1 MSPEPTQD
9 RGPELTSSSVTMSPP
24 VQVPKRRAKRQKM
37 SVGRVIATYGLS
49 LLVFLLL
56 LGIWEFIS
64 RDGLVAVYVLPAP
77 DQVITELWNDWGSV
91 LRSATWVTFQEMF
104 LGFLIAVA
112 LGIGVAVLLH
122 WSKVIRRALY
132 PLLIASQ
139 AIPVVVLA
147 PILVII
153 IGYNISSKLVIVALL
168 CFFPIAINTLD
179 GFRGVDAEYVRM
191 MRTLN
196 GTRWLTFRRIEL
208 PSAMP
213 SLFSGMRVAAAFA
226 PVGAVFGEFSGSNDG
241 LGYVM
246 LQAGPELQTARVLAA
261 VLLLT
266 VMAVLLVLA
275 VTLCERLIAP
285 WAHEPRRNT

>member
-1 MSPEPTQD
+1 MTPTVAKAAPAAASRSTGR
-9 RGPELTSSSVTMSPP
+9 RGRISW
-24 VQVPKRRAKRQKM
+24 
-37 SVGRVIATYGLS
+37 GRLLRDYGLS
-49 LLVFLLL
+49 VLVLLVL
-56 LGIWEFIS
+56 LGIWEAVS
-64 RDGLVAVYVLPAP
+64 RGGAVAVYILPAP
-77 DQVITELWNDWGSV
+77 DQVLTELWNDWGSV

-112 LGIGVAVLLH
+112 AGLAIAVALH
-122 WSKVIRRALY
+122 WSKVVRRALY

-139 AIPVVVLA
+139 AIPIVVLA
-147 PILVII
+147 PILAII
-153 IGYNISSKLVIVALL
+153 IGYNISSKLVVVALV

-179 GFRGVDAEYVRM
+179 GLRGVDPEYVRM
-191 MRTLN
+191 MRTLH

-213 SLFSGMRVAAAFA
+213 SFFSGARVAAAFA

-246 LQAGPELQTARVLAA
+246 LQAGPELQTSRVLAA

-285 WAHEPRRNT
+285 WALEPRRNS

>member
-1 MSPEPTQD
+1 V
-9 RGPELTSSSVTMSPP
+9 SSSSIGTPPQLSPNKP
-24 VQVPKRRAKRQKM
+24 ETRKQRM

-49 LLVFLLL
+49 LLVFLFL

-104 LGFLIAVA
+104 LGFVIAVA

-179 GFRGVDAEYVRM
+179 GFRGVDSEYVRM
-191 MRTLN
+191 MRTLH

-213 SLFSGMRVAAAFA
+213 ALFSGMRVAAAFA

-266 VMAVLLVLA
+266 LMAVLLVLA
-275 VTLCERLIAP
+275 VTLSERLIAP

>member
-1 MSPEPTQD
+1 V
-9 RGPELTSSSVTMSPP
+9 TSSSLGTPP
-24 VQVPKRRAKRQKM
+24 QLRASKAAAPRRRM
-37 SVGRVIATYGLS
+37 SVRRLVVTYGLS
-49 LLVFLLL
+49 VVVFLFL

-64 RDGLVAVYVLPAP
+64 RDGLVAVYILPAP
-77 DQVITELWNDWGSV
+77 DQVVTELWNDWGSV

-104 LGFLIAVA
+104 LGFLIAVTA
-112 LGIGVAVLLH
+112 GISIAVLLH

-139 AIPVVVLA
+139 AIPIVVLA
-147 PILVII
+147 PILAII
-153 IGYNISSKLVIVALL
+153 IGYNITSKLVIVALV

-179 GFRGVDAEYVRM
+179 GFRSLDSEYVRM
-191 MRTLN
+191 MRTLH

-208 PSAMP
+208 PSTMP

-246 LQAGPELQTARVLAA
+246 LQAGPQLQTARVLAA

-275 VTLCERLIAP
+275 VTLCERLTAP

>member
-1 MSPEPTQD
+1 VSSSSLGTPTQLRPD
-9 RGPELTSSSVTMSPP
+9 KPATRK
-24 VQVPKRRAKRQKM
+24 QRM

-49 LLVFLLL
+49 LLVFLFL

-179 GFRGVDAEYVRM
+179 GFRGVDSEYVRM
-191 MRTLN
+191 MRTLH

-266 VMAVLLVLA
+266 LMAVLLVLA

>member
-1 MSPEPTQD
+1 VISRVLNTPRQLRPNK
-9 RGPELTSSSVTMSPP
+9 PP
-24 VQVPKRRAKRQKM
+24 ARKQRM
-37 SVGRVIATYGLS
+37 SVGRLIATYGLS

-77 DQVITELWNDWGSV
+77 DQVITELWNDCGSV

-104 LGFLIAVA
+104 LGFLIAVV
-112 LGIGVAVLLH
+112 LGIGIAVLLH

-191 MRTLN
+191 MRTLH

-266 VMAVLLVLA
+266 VMAVLLVIA
-275 VTLCERLIAP
+275 VTLCERLTAP

>member
-1 MSPEPTQD
+1 M
-9 RGPELTSSSVTMSPP
+9 SSSSLGTPQQLQP
-24 VQVPKRRAKRQKM
+24 NKPAAPKRRM

-49 LLVFLLL
+49 LLVFLFL
-56 LGIWEFIS
+56 LGVWEFIS

-112 LGIGVAVLLH
+112 LGVGVAVLLH

-179 GFRGVDAEYVRM
+179 GFRGVDSEYVRM
-191 MRTLN
+191 MRTLH

>member
-1 MSPEPTQD
+1 VISSPAGTPTPLRSAKPAG
-9 RGPELTSSSVTMSPP
+9 RG
-24 VQVPKRRAKRQKM
+24 RRKSAVRLL
-37 SVGRVIATYGLS
+37 RDYGLS
-49 LLVFLLL
+49 VLVFLLI
-56 LGIWEFIS
+56 LGLWEVVS
-64 RDGLVAVYVLPAP
+64 RGGLVAVYVLPAP

-112 LGIGVAVLLH
+112 AGLGIAVALH
-122 WSKVIRRALY
+122 WSAIVRRALY

-139 AIPVVVLA
+139 AIPIVVLA
-147 PILVII
+147 PILAII
-153 IGYNISSKLVIVALL
+153 IGYNISSKLVIVALV

-179 GFRGVDAEYVRM
+179 GLRGVDSEYVRM
-191 MRTLN
+191 MRTLH

-213 SLFSGMRVAAAFA
+213 SFFSGLRVAAAFA

-275 VTLCERLIAP
+275 VTICERLIAP
-285 WAHEPRRNT
+285 WAREPRRNT

>member
-1 MSPEPTQD
+1 M
-9 RGPELTSSSVTMSPP
+9 SSSSIGTPP
-24 VQVPKRRAKRQKM
+24 QLRPNKPATRKQRM

-49 LLVFLLL
+49 LLVFLFL

-104 LGFLIAVA
+104 LGFLIAVV
-112 LGIGVAVLLH
+112 LGIGIAVLLH

-179 GFRGVDAEYVRM
+179 GFRGVDSEYVRM
-191 MRTLN
+191 MRTLH

-266 VMAVLLVLA
+266 LMAVLLVLA

>member
-1 MSPEPTQD
+1 M
-9 RGPELTSSSVTMSPP
+9 SSSSIDTPP
-24 VQVPKRRAKRQKM
+24 QVSRNKPATRKQRM

-49 LLVFLLL
+49 LLVFLFL

-112 LGIGVAVLLH
+112 LGISVAVLLH

-179 GFRGVDAEYVRM
+179 GFRGVDSEYVRM
-191 MRTLN
+191 MRTLH

>member
-1 MSPEPTQD
+1 MTPTVAKAAPAAASRSTGR
-9 RGPELTSSSVTMSPP
+9 RGRISW
-24 VQVPKRRAKRQKM
+24 
-37 SVGRVIATYGLS
+37 GRLLRDYGLS
-49 LLVFLLL
+49 VLVLLVL
-56 LGIWEFIS
+56 LGIWEAVS
-64 RDGLVAVYVLPAP
+64 RGGAVAVYILPAP
-77 DQVITELWNDWGSV
+77 DQVLTELWNDWGSV

-104 LGFLIAVA
+104 LGFVIAVA
-112 LGIGVAVLLH
+112 AGLAIAVALH
-122 WSKVIRRALY
+122 WSKVVRRALY

-139 AIPVVVLA
+139 AIPIVVLA
-147 PILVII
+147 PILAII
-153 IGYNISSKLVIVALL
+153 IGYNISSKLVVVALV

-179 GFRGVDAEYVRM
+179 GLRGVDSEYVRM
-191 MRTLN
+191 MRTLH

-213 SLFSGMRVAAAFA
+213 SFFSGMRVAAAFA

-246 LQAGPELQTARVLAA
+246 LQAGPELQTSRVLAA

-285 WAHEPRRNT
+285 WALEPRRNA

>member
-1 MSPEPTQD
+1 MTPSVVTPRPTSRVQPAAQRGRTSP
-9 RGPELTSSSVTMSPP
+9 
-24 VQVPKRRAKRQKM
+24 AKWLRDYGM
-37 SVGRVIATYGLS
+37 SVV
-49 LLVFLLL
+49 VFVLL
-56 LGIWEFIS
+56 LGVWEAVS
-64 RDGLVAVYVLPAP
+64 RGGLVAVYVLPAP

-112 LGIGVAVLLH
+112 AGLAIAVALH
-122 WSKVIRRALY
+122 WSAVIRRALY

-139 AIPVVVLA
+139 AIPIVVLA
-147 PILVII
+147 PILAII
-153 IGYNISSKLVIVALL
+153 IGYNISSKLVIVALV

-179 GFRGVDAEYVRM
+179 GLRGVDSEYVRM
-191 MRTLN
+191 MRTLH

-213 SLFSGMRVAAAFA
+213 PFFSGMRVAAAFA

-275 VTLCERLIAP
+275 VTRCERLIAP
-285 WAHEPRRNT
+285 WAREPRRNT

>member
-1 MSPEPTQD
+1 MISSPSDAATRPGRAQ
-9 RGPELTSSSVTMSPP
+9 PAAP
-24 VQVPKRRAKRQKM
+24 RRRI
-37 SVGRVIATYGLS
+37 SIARLIRNYGLS
-49 LLVFLLL
+49 ALVFLLI
-56 LGIWEFIS
+56 LGAWEAIS
-64 RDGLVAVYVLPAP
+64 RGGLVAVYVLPAP

-91 LRSATWVTFQEMF
+91 LRSATWVTLQEMF

-112 LGIGVAVLLH
+112 AGLSIAVLLH
-122 WSKVIRRALY
+122 WSPIIRRALY

-139 AIPVVVLA
+139 AIPIVVLA
-147 PILVII
+147 PILAII
-153 IGYNISSKLVIVALL
+153 IGYNISSKLVIVALV

-179 GFRGVDAEYVRM
+179 GLGGVDSEYVRM
-191 MRTLN
+191 MRTLH

-213 SLFSGMRVAAAFA
+213 SFFSGMRVAAAFA
-226 PVGAVFGEFSGSNDG
+226 PVGAVFGEFSGSNNG

-266 VMAVLLVLA
+266 VMAVVLVLA

-285 WAHEPRRNT
+285 WAHEPRRNA

>member
-1 MSPEPTQD
+1 MSPSVMTKPSEPRTKPAAQQKG
-9 RGPELTSSSVTMSPP
+9 RMSPT
-24 VQVPKRRAKRQKM
+24 RLLRD
-37 SVGRVIATYGLS
+37 YGLS
-49 LLVFLLL
+49 VLVFLLL
-56 LGIWEFIS
+56 LGIWEAVS
-64 RDGLVAVYVLPAP
+64 RGGLVAVYVLPAP

-91 LRSATWVTFQEMF
+91 LRSATWVTLQEMF

-112 LGIGVAVLLH
+112 AGLAIAVALH

-139 AIPVVVLA
+139 AIPIVVLA
-147 PILVII
+147 PILAII
-153 IGYNISSKLVIVALL
+153 IGYNISSKLVIVALV

-179 GFRGVDAEYVRM
+179 GLRGVDSEYVRM
-191 MRTLN
+191 MRTLY

-213 SLFSGMRVAAAFA
+213 SFFSGMRVAAAFA

-275 VTLCERLIAP
+275 VTLCERLVAP
-285 WAHEPRRNT
+285 WAREPRRNT

>member
-1 MSPEPTQD
+1 V
-9 RGPELTSSSVTMSPP
+9 TSSSLGTPP
-24 VQVPKRRAKRQKM
+24 QLRPAKPAAPARRVSAVRLL
-37 SVGRVIATYGLS
+37 RNYGLS
-49 LLVFLLL
+49 VVVFLLI

-77 DQVITELWNDWGSV
+77 DQVISELWNDWGSV

-104 LGFLIAVA
+104 IGFLIAVA
-112 LGIGVAVLLH
+112 AGVSIAVLLH
-122 WSKVIRRALY
+122 WSAVIRRALY

-147 PILVII
+147 PILAII
-153 IGYNISSKLVIVALL
+153 IGYNISSKLVIVALV

-179 GFRGVDAEYVRM
+179 GLRGVDSEYVRM
-191 MRTLN
+191 MRTLH
-196 GTRWLTFRRIEL
+196 GTRWLTFRHIEL

-213 SLFSGMRVAAAFA
+213 PLFSGMRVAAAFA
-226 PVGAVFGEFSGSNDG
+226 PVGAVFGEFAGSNDG

-246 LQAGPELQTARVLAA
+246 LQAGPQLQTARVLAA

-275 VTLCERLIAP
+275 VTLCERLTAP

>member
-1 MSPEPTQD
+1 MISSPPEAPTRPRPGKPPTQ
-9 RGPELTSSSVTMSPP
+9 G
-24 VQVPKRRAKRQKM
+24 RRTTAIRLL
-37 SVGRVIATYGLS
+37 RDYGLS
-49 LLVFLLL
+49 VVVFLVI
-56 LGIWEFIS
+56 LGIWEAIS
-64 RDGLVAVYVLPAP
+64 RGGLVAVYVLPAP
-77 DQVITELWNDWGSV
+77 DQVMTELWNDWGSV

-112 LGIGVAVLLH
+112 AGLSIAVMLH
-122 WSKVIRRALY
+122 WSPIIRRALY

-139 AIPVVVLA
+139 AIPIVVLA
-147 PILVII
+147 PILAII
-153 IGYNISSKLVIVALL
+153 IGYNISSKLVIVALV

-179 GFRGVDAEYVRM
+179 GLRGVDAEYVRM
-191 MRTLN
+191 MRTLH

-213 SLFSGMRVAAAFA
+213 SFFSGMRVAAAFA

-266 VMAVLLVLA
+266 VMAVLLVLV

-285 WAHEPRRNT
+285 WAREPRRNT

>member
-1 MSPEPTQD
+1 VTSILTPEPV
-9 RGPELTSSSVTMSPP
+9 RGDKPAVSARRISP
-24 VQVPKRRAKRQKM
+24 AKLLRD
-37 SVGRVIATYGLS
+37 YGLS
-49 LLVFLLL
+49 VLVFVVI
-56 LGIWEFIS
+56 LGIWEAAA
-64 RDGLVAVYVLPAP
+64 RGGLVAVYILPAP
-77 DQVITELWNDWGSV
+77 DQVLTELWNDWGSV

-104 LGFLIAVA
+104 IGFLIAVA
-112 LGIGVAVLLH
+112 TGLALAIALH
-122 WSKVIRRALY
+122 WSPIVRRALY

-147 PILVII
+147 PILAII
-153 IGYNISSKLVIVALL
+153 IGYNISSKLVVVALV

-179 GFRGVDAEYVRM
+179 GLRGVDAEYVRM
-191 MRTLN
+191 MKTLH

-213 SLFSGMRVAAAFA
+213 PFFSGMRVSAAFA
-226 PVGAVFGEFSGSNDG
+226 PVGAVFGEFSGSNNG

-275 VTLCERLIAP
+275 VTVSERFVAP
-285 WAHEPRRNT
+285 WAREPRRNT

>member
-1 MSPEPTQD
+1 MTPTVMESQTVSRPRPAAQRGRISPAK
-9 RGPELTSSSVTMSPP
+9 LL
-24 VQVPKRRAKRQKM
+24 RA
-37 SVGRVIATYGLS
+37 YGLS
-49 LLVFLLL
+49 VLVFLLL
-56 LGIWEFIS
+56 LGIWEAAS
-64 RDGLVAVYVLPAP
+64 RGGLVKVYILPAP
-77 DQVITELWNDWGSV
+77 DQVVTELWNDWGSV

-112 LGIGVAVLLH
+112 AGLAISVALH

-139 AIPVVVLA
+139 AIPIVVLA
-147 PILVII
+147 PILAII
-153 IGYNISSKLVIVALL
+153 IGYNISSKLVIVALV

-179 GFRGVDAEYVRM
+179 GLRGVDSEYVRM
-191 MRTLN
+191 MRTLH

-213 SLFSGMRVAAAFA
+213 SFFSGMRVAAAFA

-266 VMAVLLVLA
+266 VMAVLLVVG

-285 WAHEPRRNT
+285 WAREPRRNT

>member
-1 MSPEPTQD
+1 LTPTVMEPQA
-9 RGPELTSSSVTMSPP
+9 VSPP
-24 VQVPKRRAKRQKM
+24 RPTGQRGRISPARLLRDYGP
-37 SVGRVIATYGLS
+37 SV
-49 LLVFLLL
+49 LVFVLL
-56 LGIWEFIS
+56 LGIWEAAS
-64 RDGLVAVYVLPAP
+64 RGGLVKVYILPAP
-77 DQVITELWNDWGSV
+77 DQVITELWDDWGSV

-112 LGIGVAVLLH
+112 AGLAISVALH

-139 AIPVVVLA
+139 AIPIVVLA
-147 PILVII
+147 PILAII
-153 IGYNISSKLVIVALL
+153 IGYNISSKLVIVALV

-179 GFRGVDAEYVRM
+179 GFRGVDSEYVRM
-191 MRTLN
+191 MRTLH
-196 GTRWLTFRRIEL
+196 GTRWLTFQRIEL

-213 SLFSGMRVAAAFA
+213 SFFSGMRVAAAFA

-275 VTLCERLIAP
+275 VTLCERMIAP
-285 WAHEPRRNT
+285 WAREPRRNT

>member
-1 MSPEPTQD
+1 VTSILTPEPVRGD
-9 RGPELTSSSVTMSPP
+9 RPAVNARRISP
-24 VQVPKRRAKRQKM
+24 AKLLRD
-37 SVGRVIATYGLS
+37 YGLS
-49 LLVFLLL
+49 VLVFVVI
-56 LGIWEFIS
+56 LGIWEAAA
-64 RDGLVAVYVLPAP
+64 RGGLVAVYILPAP
-77 DQVITELWNDWGSV
+77 DQVLTELWNDWGSV

-104 LGFLIAVA
+104 IGFLIAVA
-112 LGIGVAVLLH
+112 TGLALAIALH
-122 WSKVIRRALY
+122 WSPIVRRALY

-147 PILVII
+147 PILAII
-153 IGYNISSKLVIVALL
+153 IGYNISSKLVVVALV

-179 GFRGVDAEYVRM
+179 GLRGVDAEYVRM
-191 MRTLN
+191 MKTLH

-213 SLFSGMRVAAAFA
+213 PFFSGMRVSAAFA
-226 PVGAVFGEFSGSNDG
+226 PVGAVFGEFSGSNNG

-275 VTLCERLIAP
+275 VTVSERFVAP
-285 WAHEPRRNT
+285 WAREPRRNT

>member
-1 MSPEPTQD
+1 MTP
-9 RGPELTSSSVTMSPP
+9 SVTTPRAASPAKP
-24 VQVPKRRAKRQKM
+24 AAQRRRTSPAKWLRD
-37 SVGRVIATYGLS
+37 YGLS
-49 LLVFLLL
+49 VLVFLML
-56 LGIWEFIS
+56 LGVWEAVS
-64 RDGLVAVYVLPAP
+64 RGGLVAVYVLPAP

-112 LGIGVAVLLH
+112 AGLAIAVALH
-122 WSKVIRRALY
+122 WSAVVRRALY

-139 AIPVVVLA
+139 AIPIVVLA
-147 PILVII
+147 PILAII
-153 IGYNISSKLVIVALL
+153 IGYNISSKLVVVALV

-179 GFRGVDAEYVRM
+179 GLRGVDSEYVRM
-191 MRTLN
+191 MRTLH

-208 PSAMP
+208 PSATP
-213 SLFSGMRVAAAFA
+213 PFFSGMRVAAAFA
-226 PVGAVFGEFSGSNDG
+226 PVGAVFGEFSGSNNG

-275 VTLCERLIAP
+275 VTLCERTIAP
-285 WAHEPRRNT
+285 WAREPRRNT

>member
-1 MSPEPTQD
+1 LTPT
-9 RGPELTSSSVTMSPP
+9 VTNSPP
-24 VQVPKRRAKRQKM
+24 AARDRSAARRGISPVRLL
-37 SVGRVIATYGLS
+37 RDYGLS
-49 LLVFLLL
+49 LLVFLVL
-56 LGIWEFIS
+56 LGIWEAVS
-64 RDGLVAVYVLPAP
+64 RGGLVAVYVLPAP

-112 LGIGVAVLLH
+112 AGLVIAVALH
-122 WSKVIRRALY
+122 WSKVVRRALY

-139 AIPVVVLA
+139 AIPIVVLA
-147 PILVII
+147 PILAII
-153 IGYNISSKLVIVALL
+153 IGYNISSKLVIVALV
-168 CFFPIAINTLD
+168 CFFPIVINTLD
-179 GFRGVDAEYVRM
+179 GLRGVDPEYVRM
-191 MRTLN
+191 MRTLH

-213 SLFSGMRVAAAFA
+213 PFFSGMRVAAAFA
-226 PVGAVFGEFSGSNDG
+226 PVGAVFGEFAGSNDG

-246 LQAGPELQTARVLAA
+246 LQAGPELQTSRVLAA

-275 VTLCERLIAP
+275 VTLAERAIAP

>member
-1 MSPEPTQD
+1 V
-9 RGPELTSSSVTMSPP
+9 SSSSLGTPP
-24 VQVPKRRAKRQKM
+24 QLRPNKPAARKQRM

-104 LGFLIAVA
+104 LGFLIAVV
-112 LGIGVAVLLH
+112 LGIGIAVLLH

-139 AIPVVVLA
+139 SIPVVVLA

-179 GFRGVDAEYVRM
+179 GFRGVDSEYVRM
-191 MRTLN
+191 MRTLH

-275 VTLCERLIAP
+275 VTLCERLTAP

>member
-1 MSPEPTQD
+1 VTPSILTPRQVRREKAAAQERRVSP
-9 RGPELTSSSVTMSPP
+9 
-24 VQVPKRRAKRQKM
+24 
-37 SVGRVIATYGLS
+37 GRLLRDYGLS
-49 LLVFLLL
+49 VLVFLLVL
-56 LGIWEFIS
+56 AVWEAIS
-64 RDGLVAVYVLPAP
+64 RGGVVAVYILPAP
-77 DQVITELWNDWGSV
+77 DQVITELVKDWSNV

-112 LGIGVAVLLH
+112 AGLAIAIALH
-122 WSKVIRRALY
+122 WSAIVRRALY

-139 AIPVVVLA
+139 AIPIVVLA
-147 PILVII
+147 PILAII
-153 IGYNISSKLVIVALL
+153 LGYNIGSKLVVVALV
-168 CFFPIAINTLD
+168 CFFPIVINTLD
-179 GFRGVDAEYVRM
+179 GLRGVDPEYVRM
-191 MRTLN
+191 MRTLH
-196 GTRWLTFRRIEL
+196 GTRWLTFRKIEL

-213 SLFSGMRVAAAFA
+213 PFFSGMRVAAAFA

-275 VTLCERLIAP
+275 VTLCERRIAP
-285 WAHEPRRNT
+285 WAHQPRRNT

>member
-1 MSPEPTQD
+1 MSPARLLRD
-9 RGPELTSSSVTMSPP
+9 
-24 VQVPKRRAKRQKM
+24 
-37 SVGRVIATYGLS
+37 YGLS
-49 LLVFLLL
+49 LLVFLTL
-56 LGIWEFIS
+56 LGIWEAAS
-64 RDGLVAVYVLPAP
+64 RGGLVAVYVLPAP

-104 LGFLIAVA
+104 IGFLIAVA
-112 LGIGVAVLLH
+112 TGLALAIALH
-122 WSKVIRRALY
+122 WSPIVRRALY

-147 PILVII
+147 PILAII
-153 IGYNISSKLVIVALL
+153 IGYNISSKLVVVALV

-179 GFRGVDAEYVRM
+179 GLRGVDAEYVRM
-191 MRTLN
+191 MKTLH

-213 SLFSGMRVAAAFA
+213 PFFSGMRVSAAFA
-226 PVGAVFGEFSGSNDG
+226 PVGAVFGEFSGSNNG

-275 VTLCERLIAP
+275 VTVSERFVAP
-285 WAHEPRRNT
+285 WAREPRRNT

>member
-1 MSPEPTQD
+1 V
-9 RGPELTSSSVTMSPP
+9 TSSSLGTPP
-24 VQVPKRRAKRQKM
+24 QLRPSKPAARKRRV
-37 SVGRVIATYGLS
+37 SVGRLIATYGLS

-104 LGFLIAVA
+104 LGFLIAVV
-112 LGIGVAVLLH
+112 LGIGIAVLLH

-179 GFRGVDAEYVRM
+179 GFRGVDSEYVRM
-191 MRTLN
+191 MRTLH

-275 VTLCERLIAP
+275 VTLCERLTAP